1 MGRCRN
7 RARARILWSV
17 LCALSAASLCGADVD
32 VVVNL
37 AGADR
42 VLEAPVQAISG
53 FVELFSMD
61 NSDLFVAM
69 CLPGTFS
76 PDNEGICHDCVKCI
90 ANQYEKI
97 ACIPTRDRTCANCT
111 VCGTHDIELCQ
122 CAIKTS
128 QCITGDRI
136 CLKVPPTSVNLNVDF
151 STGVVLTS
159 RQLAFVKAGLAAGF
173 TEWLAVQFDVD
184 VDTVE
189 LVDVVRFDPTNFQAR
204 FRFNEV
210 YGAAKVNRILGQPH
224 SFYQGGFAYTFGVPG
239 ARRRRLLQ
247 VAASRSLLQVA
258 ANEYYINANGASG
271 SCDVNTTCSQE
282 FYEWVYDENSTCTGK
297 CMPVLCPPGYGGY
310 ATNCQ
315 PCEPGTFKAETG
327 YGDCEECPAGHTSP
341 TGSNSSDACY
351 PSEVTSAGGAAS
363 STNTSSGSQASSEML
378 QSFAQQTSSETG
390 STPSPQQLQPA
401 SSTTPSST
409 SPSTPPTTSS
419 LATSPSTS
427 ASSQGSS
434 AASSRQSSHAQET
447 AAPPTTAPSP
457 PPPPPWTGQ
466 TSSSTGGTTGGTG
479 SSSSGGGGSVSV
491 NVNVNVQAPSVVV
504 QVPPPP
510 PPVVVQVPAAPP
522 PAAPP
527 IFNNYVTIQAPP
539 APPSMPD
546 GDEYHYHWHGYRDWR
561 SQDALG
567 DDWVAAYLFVFLF
580 VGVFAGV
587 LCLWTPCCGG
597 CDYGGDGRTVSRTV
611 VRYRLVRDDTA

>member
-1 MGRCRN
+1 
-7 RARARILWSV
+7 
-17 LCALSAASLCGADVD
+17 VD

-247 VAASRSLLQVA
+247 VAA
-258 ANEYYINANGASG
+258 NEYYINANGASG

-351 PSEVTSAGGAAS
+351 PSEVTSAGEAAS
-363 STNTSSGSQASSEML
+363 STNTSSGSQASSETL
-378 QSFAQQTSSETG
+378 QSFAQQASSETG
-390 STPSPQQLQPA
+390 STPSPQPSQPA

-419 LATSPSTS
+419 RATSPSTS
-427 ASSQGSS
+427 AGSQGSS
-434 AASSRQSSHAQET
+434 AASSPQSSHAQET
-447 AAPPTTAPSP
+447 AAPPPTTAPSP

-479 SSSSGGGGSVSV
+479 SSSSGGGGSVSNVVNVNVQPPVVNVNVEPPVV
-491 NVNVNVQAPSVVV
+491 NVNVNVPPAPI
-504 QVPPPP
+504 P
-510 PPVVVQVPAAPP
+510 APP
-522 PAAPP
+522 PQQQ
-527 IFNNYVTIQAPP
+527 IFNNYVTIQQPQRQQEDMA
-539 APPSMPD
+539 D
-546 GDEYHYHWHGYRDWR
+546 KDEYHYHWHGYRSDGV
-561 SQDALG
+561 DTLAG
-567 DDWVAAYLFVFLF
+567 DPGLFLLF
-580 VGVFAGV
+580 FILLLTLTGAFM
-587 LCLWTPCCGG
+587 CLYYPGCGSCSGPC
-597 CDYGGDGRTVSRTV
+597 DNYGTVSRTV
-611 VRYRLVRDDTA
+611 VRYRLVRDETPANP